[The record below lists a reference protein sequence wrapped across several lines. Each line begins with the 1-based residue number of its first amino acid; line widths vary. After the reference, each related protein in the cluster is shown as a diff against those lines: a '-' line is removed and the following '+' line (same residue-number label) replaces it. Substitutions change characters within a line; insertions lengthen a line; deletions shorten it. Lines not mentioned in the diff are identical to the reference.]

1 MRVKHIGSAT
11 RAQEASSI
19 GHNWGQGAWDP
30 PASILVVDDSRLNR
44 NLLTESLSQEG
55 YRFFEAS
62 HGQEALEILSRNPEV
77 DLILLDLMMPVMD
90 GFTFLQWRMD
100 NPEVR
105 GIPVIVNS
113 SLDDVESLTKVLA
126 MDCYGYFVKPLSEVD
141 LKLVLPLKIRN
152 AVNAKRMMADLRA
165 KNQLMADEL
174 ELAARYQ
181 QFLLPKQKELPGL
194 KAAWLFKPC
203 RGVGGDYFDFFELPG
218 GDLGLVVAD
227 VSGHGVASAMTA
239 SILKALVPRYLGS
252 HYSPARVL
260 ELLNEDL
267 LRLTPEDVFVTT
279 FLGRYAP
286 RNNILRWC
294 LAGHPSPLLQD
305 RSGEVTT
312 LEQSSPFLGVF
323 SNDQALLQY
332 RDRQS
337 QLTGGQRLVIYTDG
351 LVDAPNALGEPMGTE
366 RLKQLLEQHRALE
379 ASKLARQLAVEL
391 GQCDGDHLPDD
402 VAVIIMDF

>member
-1 MRVKHIGSAT
+1 MN
-11 RAQEASSI
+11 
-19 GHNWGQGAWDP
+19 HNWSRGAWDP

-44 NLLTESLSQEG
+44 TLLTETLSQEG
-55 YRFFEAS
+55 YRFWEAS
-62 HGQEALEILSRNPEV
+62 HGREAMEILSRHPEV

-100 NPEVR
+100 NPGAR
-105 GIPVIVNS
+105 GIPVIVHS
-113 SLDDVESLTKVLA
+113 SLNDVESLTKVLV
-126 MDCYGYFVKPLSEVD
+126 MDCYDYFVKPLSGVE
-141 LKLVLPLKIRN
+141 LELVLPLKIRN
-152 AVNAKRMMADLRA
+152 AVNSKRMMADLRA
-165 KNQLMADEL
+165 KNRIMADEL

-181 QFLLPKQKELPGL
+181 QFLLPKQRELPGL

-218 GDLGLVVAD
+218 GDLGLVMAD

-252 HYSPARVL
+252 HESPATVL

-279 FLGRYAP
+279 FLGRYTP
-286 RNNILRWC
+286 RNNALRWC
-294 LAGHPSPLLQD
+294 LAGHPSPLLQNQA
-305 RSGEVTT
+305 GEVTT

-323 SNDQALLQY
+323 SNDHALLQY
-332 RDRQS
+332 CDSQS
-337 QLTGGQRLVIYTDG
+337 KLTGGQRLVIYTDG
-351 LVDAPNALGEPMGTE
+351 LVDAPNAQGEPMGTE
-366 RLKQLLEQHRALE
+366 RLKQLLEQHRALA
-379 ASKLARQLAVEL
+379 ASELAGQLAVEL
-391 GQCDGDHLPDD
+391 DQCDGDHLPDD

>member
-1 MRVKHIGSAT
+1 LRVEHIGPAT
-11 RAQEASSI
+11 RAQEASPMS
-19 GHNWGQGAWDP
+19 HNWSQGTWDP

-62 HGQEALEILSRNPEV
+62 HGQEAMEILSRNPEV

-90 GFTFLQWRMD
+90 GFTFLQWRMG
-100 NPEVR
+100 NPEAR

-165 KNQLMADEL
+165 KNQIMADEL

-203 RGVGGDYFDFFELPG
+203 RGVGGG
-218 GDLGLVVAD
+218 
-227 VSGHGVASAMTA
+227 
-239 SILKALVPRYLGS
+239 
-252 HYSPARVL
+252 
-260 ELLNEDL
+260 L
-267 LRLTPEDVFVTT
+267 LRLFRASRRGPGPGGGRRLRPRGG
-279 FLGRYAP
+279 LG
-286 RNNILRWC
+286 
-294 LAGHPSPLLQD
+294 HD
-305 RSGEVTT
+305 RQHLKGPGAALSGEP
-312 LEQSSPFLGVF
+312 LFP
-323 SNDQALLQY
+323 
-332 RDRQS
+332 
-337 QLTGGQRLVIYTDG
+337 GQGAEAFERG
-351 LVDAPNALGEPMGTE
+351 PPAPHPG
-366 RLKQLLEQHRALE
+366 
-379 ASKLARQLAVEL
+379 
-391 GQCDGDHLPDD
+391 
-402 VAVIIMDF
+402 